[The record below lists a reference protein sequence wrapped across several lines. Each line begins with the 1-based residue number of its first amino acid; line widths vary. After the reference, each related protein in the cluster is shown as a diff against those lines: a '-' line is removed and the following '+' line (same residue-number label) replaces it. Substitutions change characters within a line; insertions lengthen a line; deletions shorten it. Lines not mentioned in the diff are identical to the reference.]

1 MIFLQFIIS
10 LNNDKIFI
18 LYLLY
23 ENEKKPFI
31 IRITYYGSMSI
42 RLWIQKFQEA
52 LEAANY
58 SALQEILTENDN
70 FEQNFE
76 IAGNFNSD

>member
-1 MIFLQFIIS
+1 MKKS
-10 LNNDKIFI
+10 L
-18 LYLLY
+18 LLLGLL
-23 ENEKKPFI
+23 
-31 IRITYYGSMSI
+31 TTAVCLSACGSKNFNMT
-42 RLWIQKFQEA
+42 FEEA